1 MKTEEQ
7 KAAEK
12 AAREAKAAAA
22 KAEKEA
28 KVEVVGIPFDFN
40 GKRRSKSFAFD
51 DVADGVATIEGV
63 VNGKKNPDQRFIQ
76 IEIDER
82 RYLIDSGDLNDTK
95 GFHDVV
101 DADAKERGELVL
113 QPGARISSINN
124 TISWRLVG

>member
-1 MKTEEQ
+1 MNTTTKAQKAPKAAPATEET
-7 KAAEK
+7 
-12 AAREAKAAAA
+12 
-22 KAEKEA
+22 
-28 KVEVVGIPFDFN
+28 EVVGIPFDFSA
-40 GKRRSKSFAFD
+40 KRRSKSFAFD

-63 VNGKKNPDQRFIQ
+63 VNGKKNPEQRFIQ

-113 QPGARISSINN
+113 LPGARISSINN

>member
-22 KAEKEA
+22 KAEREA
-28 KVEVVGIPFDFN
+28 KEEVVGIPFDFSA
-40 GKRRSKSFAFD
+40 KRRSKSFAFD

-63 VNGKKNPDQRFIQ
+63 VKGKKNQDQRFIQ

-101 DADAKERGELVL
+101 DADAKEKGELIL

>member
-1 MKTEEQ
+1 METKVAKAP
-7 KAAEK
+7 KAAKK
-12 AAREAKAAAA
+12 ATTEATN
-22 KAEKEA
+22 
-28 KVEVVGIPFDFN
+28 VVGIPFDFSA
-40 GKRRSKSFAFD
+40 KRRSKSFAFD

-101 DADAKERGELVL
+101 DPDAKERGELIL
-113 QPGARISSINN
+113 LPGARISSINN

>member
-1 MKTEEQ
+1 MNTTEV
-7 KAAEK
+7 KAAEV
-12 AAREAKAAAA
+12 AVVEAT
-22 KAEKEA
+22 E
-28 KVEVVGIPFDFN
+28 VTVVGIPFDFN

>member
-1 MKTEEQ
+1 METTVKAPRAPKAP
-7 KAAEK
+7 KAAPATTETT
-12 AAREAKAAAA
+12 
-22 KAEKEA
+22 
-28 KVEVVGIPFDFN
+28 VVGIPFDFSA
-40 GKRRSKSFAFD
+40 KRRSKSFAFD

-63 VNGKKNPDQRFIQ
+63 VNGKKNPEQRFIQ

-101 DADAKERGELVL
+101 DPDAKERGELIL
-113 QPGARISSINN
+113 LPGARISSINN

>member
-1 MKTEEQ
+1 MNTTTKAPKAPKAPKEVPATEETT
-7 KAAEK
+7 
-12 AAREAKAAAA
+12 
-22 KAEKEA
+22 
-28 KVEVVGIPFDFN
+28 VVGIPFDFSA
-40 GKRRSKSFAFD
+40 KRRSKSFAFD

>member
-1 MKTEEQ
+1 MTEEQ
-7 KAAEK
+7 KAAAK
-12 AAREAKAAAA
+12 AARDAKAAAA

-28 KVEVVGIPFDFN
+28 KEVVVGIPFDFN

>member
-1 MKTEEQ
+1 MEPTTKAPRAPRAPKAAPATTEETT
-7 KAAEK
+7 
-12 AAREAKAAAA
+12 
-22 KAEKEA
+22 
-28 KVEVVGIPFDFN
+28 VGIPFDFSA
-40 GKRRSKSFAFD
+40 KRRSKSFAFD

-63 VNGKKNPDQRFIQ
+63 VKGKKNPEQRFIQ

-101 DADAKERGELVL
+101 DADAKEKGELVL

>member
-1 MKTEEQ
+1 METTT
-7 KAAEK
+7 KAPK
-12 AAREAKAAAA
+12 AA
-22 KAEKEA
+22 KATTEETT
-28 KVEVVGIPFDFN
+28 VVGIPFDFTA
-40 GKRRSKSFAFD
+40 KRRSKSFSFD
-51 DVADGVATIEGV
+51 NMADAVATIEGV
-63 VNGKKNPDQRFIQ
+63 INGVKNPNQRFIQ

>member
-1 MKTEEQ
+1 METTNVTVAEATVVE
-7 KAAEK
+7 AAEV
-12 AAREAKAAAA
+12 AVVET
-22 KAEKEA
+22 
-28 KVEVVGIPFDFN
+28 EVVGIPFDFN
-40 GKRRSKSFAFD
+40 AKRRSKSFAFD

-63 VNGKKNPDQRFIQ
+63 VKGKKNPDQRFIQ

>member
-1 MKTEEQ
+1 MTPEERAAKKAADAAK

-12 AAREAKAAAA
+12 AA
-22 KAEKEA
+22 KEA
-28 KVEVVGIPFDFN
+28 TIVVGIPFDFSA
-40 GKRRSKSFAFD
+40 KRRSKSFAFD
-51 DVADGVATIEGV
+51 DMADEVATIEGI

-76 IEIDER
+76 IEVAER
-82 RYLIDSGDLNDTK
+82 KYLIDSGDLNDTK

>member
-1 MKTEEQ
+1 METNVAKAP
-7 KAAEK
+7 KAAK
-12 AAREAKAAAA
+12 
-22 KAEKEA
+22 
-28 KVEVVGIPFDFN
+28 KVTIEETVVGIPFDFSA
-40 GKRRSKSFAFD
+40 KRRSKSFAFD

-63 VNGKKNPDQRFIQ
+63 VNGKKNPNQRFIQ

-101 DADAKERGELVL
+101 DPDAKGRGELIL
-113 QPGARISSINN
+113 LPGARISSINN

>member
-1 MKTEEQ
+1 MTEEQ
-7 KAAEK
+7 KLAAK
-12 AAREAKAAAA
+12 AARDAKAAAA

-28 KVEVVGIPFDFN
+28 KEEVVGIPFDFSA
-40 GKRRSKSFAFD
+40 KRRSKSFAFD

>member
-12 AAREAKAAAA
+12 AAKEAAAT
-22 KAEKEA
+22 
-28 KVEVVGIPFDFN
+28 VVGIPFDFN
-40 GKRRSKSFAFD
+40 AKRRSKSFAFD
-51 DVADGVATIEGV
+51 DMADEVATIEGV
-63 VNGKKNPDQRFIQ
+63 INGKKNPDQRFIQ

-101 DADAKERGELVL
+101 DPDAKERGELIL
-113 QPGARISSINN
+113 LPGARISSINN

>member
-1 MKTEEQ
+1 METTTKAPRAPRAP
-7 KAAEK
+7 KAAPATTETT
-12 AAREAKAAAA
+12 
-22 KAEKEA
+22 
-28 KVEVVGIPFDFN
+28 VVSIPFDFSA
-40 GKRRSKSFAFD
+40 KRRSKSFAFD

>member
-1 MKTEEQ
+1 MNTTKVTTAEVAEVAVEETT
-7 KAAEK
+7 
-12 AAREAKAAAA
+12 
-22 KAEKEA
+22 
-28 KVEVVGIPFDFN
+28 VVGIPFDFTA
-40 GKRRSKSFAFD
+40 KRRSKSFAFD

-124 TISWRLVG
+124 TISWRLLG

>member
-1 MKTEEQ
+1 MEPTTKAPRAPRAP
-7 KAAEK
+7 KAAPATTETT
-12 AAREAKAAAA
+12 
-22 KAEKEA
+22 
-28 KVEVVGIPFDFN
+28 VVGIPFDFN

-51 DVADGVATIEGV
+51 DMADAVATIEGV
-63 VNGKKNPDQRFIQ
+63 VNGKKNPEQRFIQ

>member
-1 MKTEEQ
+1 METTNVTVAEATVVE
-7 KAAEK
+7 AAEV
-12 AAREAKAAAA
+12 AV
-22 KAEKEA
+22 
-28 KVEVVGIPFDFN
+28 VETTVVGIPFDFSA
-40 GKRRSKSFAFD
+40 KRRSKSFAFD

-63 VNGKKNPDQRFIQ
+63 VKGKKNPEQRFIQ

-101 DADAKERGELVL
+101 DADAKAKGELVL

>member
-1 MKTEEQ
+1 MTQEEKAAKKAADAAK

-12 AAREAKAAAA
+12 AA
-22 KAEKEA
+22 KEA
-28 KVEVVGIPFDFN
+28 TNVVGIPFDFSA
-40 GKRRSKSFAFD
+40 KRRSKSFAFD
-51 DVADGVATIEGV
+51 DMADEVATIEGV
-63 VNGKKNPDQRFIQ
+63 INGKKNPDQRFIQ
-76 IEIDER
+76 IEVAER
-82 RYLIDSGDLNDTK
+82 KYLIDSGDLNDTK

>member
-1 MKTEEQ
+1 MNTTEVKT
-7 KAAEK
+7 
-12 AAREAKAAAA
+12 
-22 KAEKEA
+22 A
-28 KVEVVGIPFDFN
+28 KVAEVEATEATVVGIPFEFSA
-40 GKRRSKSFAFD
+40 KRRSKSFAFD

-101 DADAKERGELVL
+101 DADAKERGELIL
-113 QPGARISSINN
+113 LPGARISCINN
-124 TISWRLVG
+124 VISWRLKG

>member
-1 MKTEEQ
+1 MTK
-7 KAAEK
+7 KKDAAVPAAEK
-12 AAREAKAAAA
+12 TAKEQATN
-22 KAEKEA
+22 
-28 KVEVVGIPFDFN
+28 VVGIPFDFSA
-40 GKRRSKSFAFD
+40 KRRSKSFAFD

-63 VNGKKNPDQRFIQ
+63 VNGKKNPEQRFIQ

-101 DADAKERGELVL
+101 DPDAKERGELIL
-113 QPGARISSINN
+113 LPGARISSINN

>member
-1 MKTEEQ
+1 MNTTTKAPKAQKAEPATEET
-7 KAAEK
+7 
-12 AAREAKAAAA
+12 
-22 KAEKEA
+22 
-28 KVEVVGIPFDFN
+28 EVVGIPFDFSA
-40 GKRRSKSFAFD
+40 KRRSKSFAFD

-63 VNGKKNPDQRFIQ
+63 VKGKKNPDQRFIQ

>member
-1 MKTEEQ
+1 METTEVKT
-7 KAAEK
+7 
-12 AAREAKAAAA
+12 
-22 KAEKEA
+22 A
-28 KVEVVGIPFDFN
+28 KVAEVAVEETTVVGIPFDFN
-40 GKRRSKSFAFD
+40 AKRRSKSFAFD

-63 VNGKKNPDQRFIQ
+63 VNGKKNPEQRFIQ

>member
-1 MKTEEQ
+1 MGTTTKAPRAPRAP
-7 KAAEK
+7 KAAPATTETT
-12 AAREAKAAAA
+12 
-22 KAEKEA
+22 
-28 KVEVVGIPFDFN
+28 VVGIPFDFN

-51 DVADGVATIEGV
+51 DMADEVATIEGV